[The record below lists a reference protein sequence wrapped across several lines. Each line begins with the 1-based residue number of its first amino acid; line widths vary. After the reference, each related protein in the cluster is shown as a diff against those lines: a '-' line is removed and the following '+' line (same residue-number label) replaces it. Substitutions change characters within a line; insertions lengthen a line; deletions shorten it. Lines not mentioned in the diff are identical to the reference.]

1 LSQSD
6 DTEYTETEEESDYDE
21 EENEEVVYEWS
32 KKS

>member
-1 LSQSD
+1 MSQSD

>member
-21 EENEEVVYEWS
+21 EENEEVVYE
-32 KKS
+32 